1 MTLEERIQ
9 EIEEEKDKRITTL
22 KKVDEFIK
30 EGWDISLDDILEHVH
45 ISGEKLKST
54 LMFFESKNIPINFK
68 HSFVANDEVDEVYC
82 TPYFEIFFNFAPES
96 YKNDKYK
103 VEKAK
108 RDTIKLVQMKE

>member
-30 EGWDISLDDILEHVH
+30 EGWDISLDKTFDYVH
-45 ISGEKLKST
+45 LSGEKLEST
-54 LMFFESKNIPINFK
+54 LVFFKNKNIPINFEY
-68 HSFVANDEVDEVYC
+68 SFVSTDEVIENYY
-82 TPYFEIFFNFAPES
+82 TPYFTILFTFDPGS

-108 RDTIKLVQMKE
+108 RDTIKLIQMKE

>member
-1 MTLEERIQ
+1 MTLKERIQ

-45 ISGEKLKST
+45 ISGDKLEST
-54 LMFFESKNIPINFK
+54 LMFFEGQNIPINFE
-68 HSFVANDEVDEVYC
+68 HSFVSSDEVIENYH
-82 TPYFEIFFNFAPES
+82 TPYFDIFLSFDPES

-108 RDTIKLVQMKE
+108 RDTIKLIRMKE